1 MLKIRL
7 KRVGAKKQPY
17 YRIVVMPARSPRD
30 GQAIARVGSVDSRKN
45 PPLYTVQND
54 AAIQWLER
62 GAQPTD
68 TVNSIFKKTGVYAQ
82 WRAKKAE
89 AKTATANATETQPTA

>member
-30 GQAIARVGSVDSRKN
+30 GEALERVGTYDPRKSPPAYSVKAD
-45 PPLYTVQND
+45 L
-54 AAIQWLER
+54 AIRWLER
-62 GAQPTD
+62 GAQPTE
-68 TVNSIFKKTGVYAQ
+68 VVHNILKKTGVYQQWKAQ
-82 WRAKKAE
+82 KAE
-89 AKTATANATETQPTA
+89 SGKTEPAAPPTS

>member
-7 KRVGAKKQPY
+7 KRTGARKQPY

-30 GQAIARVGSVDSRKN
+30 GQAIARVGTVDPRKN
-45 PPLYTVQND
+45 PPLYTVD
-54 AAIQWLER
+54 PEAAIQWLDR

-68 TVNSIFKKTGVYAQ
+68 VVASIFRKTGVMQQ
-82 WRAKKAE
+82 WRAKKA
-89 AKTATANATETQPTA
+89 APTSTGTPTETQPTA

>member
-30 GQAIARVGSVDSRKN
+30 GEAIARIGTVDPRKS
-45 PPLYTVQND
+45 PPQYTVQSE
-54 AAIQWLER
+54 AAIQWLDR

-68 TVNSIFKKTGVYAQ
+68 VVASIFRKTGVMQQ

-89 AKTATANATETQPTA
+89 AKKNKTSKTEQPSA

>member
-17 YRIVVMPARSPRD
+17 YRIVVMPARSSRD
-30 GQAIARVGSVDSRKN
+30 GQAIARVGTVDPRKN
-45 PPLYTVQND
+45 PPDYTVDNE
-54 AAIQWLER
+54 AAMQWLDR

-68 TVNSIFKKTGVYAQ
+68 VVASIFRKTGVMQQ

-89 AKTATANATETQPTA
+89 AKKSKTPKEAQPSV

>member
-30 GQAIARVGSVDSRKN
+30 GEAIAQVGNVDPRKN
-45 PPLYTVQND
+45 PPLYTVEAE
-54 AAIQWLER
+54 AAIKWLDR
-62 GAQPTD
+62 GAQPTNVVAD
-68 TVNSIFKKTGVYAQ
+68 ILRKTGVLAQ
-82 WRAKKAE
+82 WRTARAMARLAKA
-89 AKTATANATETQPTA
+89 ATEPTLKG